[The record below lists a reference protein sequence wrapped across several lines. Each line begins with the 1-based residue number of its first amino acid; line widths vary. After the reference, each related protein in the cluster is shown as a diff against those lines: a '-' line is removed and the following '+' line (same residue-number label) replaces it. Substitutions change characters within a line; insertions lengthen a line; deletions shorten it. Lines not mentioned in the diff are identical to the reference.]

1 GPRGPHQPVPLEPE
15 HRPGRLRGWF
25 VLGPD
30 GYRPR
35 VPDPRRAH
43 DGHDRD
49 DEGLRLY
56 GTLEGGGRWP
66 PHEGSEARE
75 APGPLP
81 PGGGAASTREPGAAR
96 RGGGIQDRA
105 SPDPRP
111 ARRALAAR
119 RREEALAQGP
129 LDTLPA
135 RDWRRCLRARAADE
149 RRRVDL
155 GDGLERDHLTGA
167 TTTVRPCR
175 GCGARRYSRN
185 DGLRPDRARLH
196 RRPVPGLRAAARA
209 GTGRLRR
216 GDRSLADLAVR
227 GRERL
232 VARSAVR
239 AHLPARGLARRD
251 GPLGSARGARP
262 VLGPHHP

>member
-105 SPDPRP
+105 SPDPRH

-167 TTTVRPCR
+167 PSTVT
-175 GCGARRYSRN
+175 
-185 DGLRPDRARLH
+185 
-196 RRPVPGLRAAARA
+196 PVS
-209 GTGRLRR
+209 RLRR
-216 GDRSLADLAVR
+216 PALQSQRWTSPRPSSTSSPTRTRPTR
-227 GRERL
+227 GC
-232 VARSAVR
+232 ASGNRSATT
-239 AHLPARGLARRD
+239 RRPIT
-251 GPLGSARGARP
+251 G
-262 VLGPHHP
+262 